1 MSSFWCNF
9 LPIIVGI
16 GSALLGGL
24 IGWYMRRSRINALEE
39 VIDEKNADYAHL
51 KNAHEMLDIR
61 HNNLQKENVSLSV
74 SYNTIG
80 EKHNVLEKNYT
91 SLSMAHNALEEKV
104 ALLEKE
110 RSDLS
115 ISHYALEKKSANF
128 EALTVS
134 HNDLEGKATLLE
146 SLKASH
152 SNLQEKI
159 DILEEDL
166 AAVESAK
173 AVLTKHFV
181 SYRTTAENRIQELEH
196 TQNDWSQKHNFI
208 QARYDTQNSRLAEL
222 EKMDDDVKRLKF
234 EKERADKRIAELQ
247 EVKEEWE
254 SSYHAIFDENK
265 SNISRIVELESLIDK
280 KENSHLS
287 FANQHETSASQ
298 VIEMQAIISQ
308 KEGSYQTLL
317 SQLEANEQK
326 LAELNESNQKW
337 AASFEELVN
346 EQNTSKAQIETL
358 KQSLVSFQ
366 STESLNSSDADNRIK
381 LFEKELAELQDS
393 KAQLEI
399 TRIKLEN
406 ELDILR
412 GSNTEI
418 SARYNELAD
427 SEKTQRIRLDYL
439 GQQNFEQRIAELES
453 ELAAYKHSQND
464 VENVQT
470 IEAESITVGSTP
482 LQPDDLKVVEGIGP
496 KIEAVLH
503 EAGILTFEQL
513 AQTDPE
519 HINAILDAAG
529 PRYRIHNPSTWPT
542 QAELAAKNDWD
553 KLKELKEQL
562 LGGRDRA
569 TT

>member
-9 LPIIVGI
+9 LPIVVGI

-24 IGWYMRRSRINALEE
+24 IGWYLRRSRINALEDI
-39 VIDEKNADYAHL
+39 IDEKNADYAHL

-74 SYNTIG
+74 SHNTIG
-80 EKHNVLEKNYT
+80 EKHNLLEKDYA
-91 SLSMAHNALEEKV
+91 SLSMTHNALEEKV

-128 EALTVS
+128 DALSVS
-134 HNDLEGKATLLE
+134 HSDLEEKATLLE

-152 SNLQEKI
+152 NNLQEKI
-159 DILEEDL
+159 DVLEEDL

-208 QARYDTQNSRLAEL
+208 QARYETQNSRLSEL

-265 SNISRIVELESLIDK
+265 SNITRIVELEALIE
-280 KENSHLS
+280 ENVNSS
-287 FANQHETSASQ
+287 QNEMSTNQIA
-298 VIEMQAIISQ
+298 EMQTIISE
-308 KEGSYQTLL
+308 KESSNQTLL
-317 SQLEANEQK
+317 DQLDANEQQ
-326 LAELNESNQKW
+326 LSELKESNQKW
-337 AASFEELVN
+337 AISFEELTN
-346 EQNTSKAQIETL
+346 EHNISKTDIETL
-358 KQSLVSFQ
+358 QQTLALFQ
-366 STESLNSSDADNRIK
+366 SADEIKNTDADTRIK
-381 LFEKELAELQDS
+381 LYEKELIELQDA

-399 TRIKLEN
+399 IRIKLEN
-406 ELDILR
+406 EVDILR
-412 GSNTEI
+412 GAQTEI
-418 SARYNELAD
+418 SIRYNELTE
-427 SEKTQRIRLDYL
+427 SEKAHRIRLDYI

-453 ELAAYKHSQND
+453 ELAAYRHTQND
-464 VENVQT
+464 VENVLT
-470 IEAESITVGSTP
+470 IETESITIGSTP
-482 LQPDDLKVVEGIGP
+482 IQPDDLKVVEGIGP

-519 HINAILDAAG
+519 QINAILDAAG

-553 KLKELKEQL
+553 KLKELKDQL

-569 TT
+569 TS